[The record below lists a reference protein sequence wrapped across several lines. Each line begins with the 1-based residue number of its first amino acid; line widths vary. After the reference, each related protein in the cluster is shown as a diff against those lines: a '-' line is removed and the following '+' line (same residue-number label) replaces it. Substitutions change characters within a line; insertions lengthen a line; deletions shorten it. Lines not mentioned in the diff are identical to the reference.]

1 MWFIVLDRYYLER
14 LIQFIERILQF
25 VEQIFIVLSLYLFLD
40 DEKSIIMKKGINY
53 LSVVFLILSSGLIA
67 QNQSYPI
74 VDTGQELF
82 YDTVH
87 EIPAP
92 AVGSIFYGQDA
103 FYDGIQPEYS
113 DNGDGTVSDLVTG
126 LMWSKSYDMDGD
138 GDIEY
143 NDKMSYEEALAA
155 ADTLSLA
162 GYDDWRLP
170 SIKEVY
176 SLIMFYGIDPSGFEG
191 STEDL
196 VPFINTDY
204 FDFAYGDESAGE
216 RIIDAQ
222 IASSTLYV
230 GLTMMGDETMFGVNF
245 ADGRIKG
252 YGTGPLPGH
261 TEPKQFYVMFVR
273 GAENYGINDFI
284 DNQDGTVTDN
294 ATGLM
299 WTKDDDGSGM
309 VWHEALEYAENSV
322 YAGYDDWRLPNVKEL
337 QSIVDYTRAPSVSNS
352 PAIDPVFNCTAITDE
367 GGQSN
372 YPFYWSGT
380 THANW
385 TENNEGSFGSYV
397 CFGEALGFME

>member
-1 MWFIVLDRYYLER
+1 
-14 LIQFIERILQF
+14 
-25 VEQIFIVLSLYLFLD
+25 
-40 DEKSIIMKKGINY
+40 MKKGINY
-53 LSVVFLILSSGLIA
+53 LSVVFLFLSSGLIA
-67 QNQSYPI
+67 QNHSYPI

-103 FYDGIQPEYS
+103 CYSGIQPEYS

-138 GDIEY
+138 GDIDY

-155 ADTLSLA
+155 ADTFSLA

-170 SIKEVY
+170 TIKEVY

-245 ADGRIKG
+245 ADGRIVFD
-252 YGTGPLPGH
+252 
-261 TEPKQFYVMFVR
+261 TEIK
-273 GAENYGINDFI
+273 
-284 DNQDGTVTDN
+284 
-294 ATGLM
+294 
-299 WTKDDDGSGM
+299 
-309 VWHEALEYAENSV
+309 EY
-322 YAGYDDWRLPNVKEL
+322 
-337 QSIVDYTRAPSVSNS
+337 I
-352 PAIDPVFNCTAITDE
+352 
-367 GGQSN
+367 
-372 YPFYWSGT
+372 
-380 THANW
+380 
-385 TENNEGSFGSYV
+385 
-397 CFGEALGFME
+397 